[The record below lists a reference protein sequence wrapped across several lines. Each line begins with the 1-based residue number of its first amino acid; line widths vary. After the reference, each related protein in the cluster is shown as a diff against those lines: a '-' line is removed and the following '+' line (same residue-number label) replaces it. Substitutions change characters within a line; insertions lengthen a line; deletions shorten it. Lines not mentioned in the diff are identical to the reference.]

1 MVRDQGRAEEGG
13 SVMSKDEE
21 RIDNFRELLGA
32 FGGNSNLSRRERREQ
47 RAGVDRTDGR
57 RKPPEQRR
65 EAQIA
70 PRIKRS
76 AHRLMLLLQKH
87 EGWSQADL
95 IENLV
100 AEACK
105 KRGIE

>member
-1 MVRDQGRAEEGG
+1 M
-13 SVMSKDEE
+13 KDEE

-32 FGGNSNLSRRERREQ
+32 FGGNSNLPRRERREQ
-47 RAGVDRTDGR
+47 RAGVDRADGR

-70 PRIKRS
+70 IRIRRS
-76 AHRLMLLLQKH
+76 HYELMRKLCAVGNAKGEKL
-87 EGWSQADL
+87 SQADL
-95 IENLV
+95 IEELIL
-100 AEACK
+100 AAAK